1 MSDMKEDMIKDIKA
15 YLIGERAT
23 PMVYVEGTH
32 DPTYKAIRD
41 MVMRIYPDSEDN
53 LYSIQ
58 QGFLKIITNM
68 TYLEPN
74 DYAKIVNTI
83 KKYEVKGETS
93 GIKGRRTYGY
103 DIFRTDRK
111 MIRRK
116 RGN

>member
-15 YLIGERAT
+15 YLVGERAT

-41 MVMRIYPDSEDN
+41 MVMRIYPEIDDN
-53 LYSIQ
+53 LYDIQ
-58 QGFLKIITNM
+58 QGFLKIITNL

-74 DYAKIVNTI
+74 DYAKIINTI
-83 KKYEVKGETS
+83 KKYEVKGLS
-93 GIKGRRTYGY
+93 NGISGRRTYGY
-103 DIFRTDRK
+103 DVSRTDRK

-116 RGN
+116 RGS

>member
-1 MSDMKEDMIKDIKA
+1 MSDMKEDMIKDMKA
-15 YLIGERAT
+15 YLVGERAT
-23 PMVYVEGTH
+23 PILYVEGTH

-41 MVMRIYPDSEDN
+41 MVMRINPDVDDN
-53 LYSIQ
+53 LYDIQ
-58 QGFLKIITNM
+58 QGFLKIITNL

-83 KKYEVKGETS
+83 KKYEVKGQSS
-93 GIKGRRTYGY
+93 GIRGRRTYGY
-103 DIFRTDRK
+103 DVSRTDRT